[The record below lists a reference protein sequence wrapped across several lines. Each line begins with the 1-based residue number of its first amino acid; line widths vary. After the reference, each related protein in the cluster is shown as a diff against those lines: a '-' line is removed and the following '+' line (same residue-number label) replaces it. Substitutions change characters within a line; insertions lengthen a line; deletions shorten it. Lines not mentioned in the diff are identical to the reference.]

1 MPGPA
6 ARILA
11 MGGPSGREPTARG
24 LARRDCLCC
33 GLAGLAA
40 AAWPGRAGAAE
51 PAAAPSP
58 ALVADLVAAN
68 HILFDQAVV
77 DGFGHVSVRHDKQPD
92 RFLLS
97 RSMAPA
103 LVQAPDIMEFELDG
117 APVAA
122 AGRTPY
128 LERFIHGAIYRARPD
143 VMAVVHSHSPGII
156 PFGVAGGAALRP
168 VFHLA
173 GFLGPETPVF
183 EIRDVAGPATDLL
196 VRSDALGD
204 ALARS
209 LGSHA
214 VVLMRGHGSTT
225 VGTDVRQ
232 AVFRAVYAEINA
244 RLQSDAGRLGPVTF
258 LNTEEAAAA
267 AQTGNGLVGRAW
279 ELWRMRSP

>member
-1 MPGPA
+1 M
-6 ARILA
+6 RLN
-11 MGGPSGREPTARG
+11 
-24 LARRDCLCC
+24 RRACLCC
-33 GLAGLAA
+33 GLAGLAV
-40 AAWPGRAGAAE
+40 RASAAE
-51 PAAAPSP
+51 PAPPPGP

-68 HILFDQAVV
+68 HILFDQGVV
-77 DGFGHVSVRHDKQPD
+77 DGFGHVSARHDRQAD

-97 RSMAPA
+97 RSIAPS
-103 LVQAPDIMEFELDG
+103 LVGAADIMEFELDG
-117 APVAA
+117 TPVAP

-156 PFGVAGGAALRP
+156 PFSVAGAGLRP

-196 VRSDALGD
+196 VRSDALGA
-204 ALARS
+204 ALART
-209 LGSHA
+209 LGDHA

-225 VGTDVRQ
+225 VGADVRQ
-232 AVFRAVYAEINA
+232 AVFRAVYAEVNA
-244 RLQSDAGRLGPVTF
+244 RLQSDAQRLGPVTF
-258 LNTEEAAAA
+258 LTTEEAAAA

-279 ELWRMRSP
+279 DLWRMRSP

>member
-1 MPGPA
+1 MD
-6 ARILA
+6 ARDLT
-11 MGGPSGREPTARG
+11 MRG
-24 LARRDCLCC
+24 LSRRACLCC
-33 GLAGLAA
+33 GLAGL
-40 AAWPGRAGAAE
+40 GFRAGAAE
-51 PAAAPSP
+51 PAPAASP

-68 HILFDQAVV
+68 HILFDQGVV
-77 DGFGHVSVRHDKQPD
+77 DGFGHVSARHDKDPA
-92 RFLLS
+92 RFLLA

-103 LVQAPDIMEFELDG
+103 LVTAADIMEFELDG

-156 PFGVAGGAALRP
+156 PFGVAGAGLRP
-168 VFHLA
+168 VFHLG

-196 VRSDALGD
+196 VRSDPLGA
-204 ALARS
+204 ALAQT
-209 LGSHA
+209 LGGHA

-232 AVFRAVYAEINA
+232 AVFRAVYAEVNA
-244 RLQSDAGRLGPVTF
+244 RLQSDAQRLGPVTF
-258 LNTEEAAAA
+258 LTTEEAAAA

-279 ELWRMRSP
+279 ELWRMRTP

>member
-1 MPGPA
+1 MP
-6 ARILA
+6 RI
-11 MGGPSGREPTARG
+11 GGASRLTRRG
-24 LARRDCLCC
+24 CLCC

-40 AAWPGRAGAAE
+40 VAVPPARAAE
-51 PAAAPSP
+51 PASAPAP
-58 ALVADLVAAN
+58 ALIADLVAAN
-68 HILFDQAVV
+68 HILFDQGVV
-77 DGFGHVSVRHDKQPD
+77 DGFGHVSVRHDKDPG

-103 LVQAPDIMEFELDG
+103 LVQAEDIMEFELDG

-143 VMAVVHSHSPGII
+143 VMSVIHSHSVGII
-156 PFGVAGGAALRP
+156 PFSVAGGAALRP

-204 ALARS
+204 ALART
-209 LGSHA
+209 LGGHA

-225 VGTDVRQ
+225 VGADVRQ
-232 AVFRAVYAEINA
+232 TVFRAVYTEVNA
-244 RLQSDAGRLGPVTF
+244 RLQSDAQRLGPVTF
-258 LNTEEAAAA
+258 LTTEEAAAA
-267 AQTGNGLVGRAW
+267 AQTGNGLVRRAW
-279 ELWRMRSP
+279 ELWRVRSP